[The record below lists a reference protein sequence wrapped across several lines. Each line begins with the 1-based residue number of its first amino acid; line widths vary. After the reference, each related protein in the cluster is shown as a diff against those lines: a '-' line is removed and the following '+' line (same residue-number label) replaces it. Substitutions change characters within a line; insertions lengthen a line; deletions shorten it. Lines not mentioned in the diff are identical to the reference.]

1 MIDQGSIGQ
10 SLYVDMHVNVVNDI
24 VFLIKAD
31 WMDMRCCWFYFLEGF
46 GFDLDLLNEFTIG
59 WLTGRVR
66 GINQF

>member
-31 WMDMRCCWFYFLEGF
+31 WMDMRCSWFYFLVGF